1 MLQRG
6 ELVMTSNGRIGL
18 ILAIF
23 DAIVYQPSHA
33 ELLIESKVV
42 MIPCSKLQRM
52 PDTFHRKTL
61 EELINYES
69 AKERKDIIRKKNLEY
84 YYNFKEA
91 HKT

>member
-52 PDTFHRKTL
+52 HNTFHRKTI

-69 AKERKDIIRKKNLEY
+69 AKKHEEIIRKEDTEY
-84 YYNFKEA
+84 YSF
-91 HKT
+91 

>member
-1 MLQRG
+1 
-6 ELVMTSNGRIGL
+6 MTSNGRIGL

-52 PDTFHRKTL
+52 PDTFHRKTIK
-61 EELINYES
+61 ELINYES
-69 AKERKDIIRKKNLEY
+69 AKKHEDIIRKEDTEY
-84 YYNFKEA
+84 YYNLEGLTKLEY
-91 HKT
+91 

>member
-6 ELVMTSNGRIGL
+6 ELVITSNGRIGL

-33 ELLIESKVV
+33 ELLIESKVA

-52 PDTFHRKTL
+52 SDTFHRKTL
-61 EELINYES
+61 EELLNYHQN
-69 AKERKDIIRKKNLEY
+69 RKLEDY
-84 YYNFKEA
+84 SKQGLV
-91 HKT
+91 KI